1 MNAGVIPAGYSLS
14 RHKAL
19 LHHRGG
25 RETAQHSFK
34 SSPQNKQ
41 KIAKLEILFLQKQ
54 EETVTFEA
62 AVYYFYYKH
71 AQSIKTS

>member
-1 MNAGVIPAGYSLS
+1 MNAGLIPAGYSLS

-25 RETAQHSFK
+25 REASQYSFS

-41 KIAKLEILFLQKQ
+41 KVAKVEIYSCENRKEL
-54 EETVTFEA
+54 
-62 AVYYFYYKH
+62 
-71 AQSIKTS
+71 